1 MFSVVVNLVK
11 EIFALYYE
19 SAIYILFGFS
29 LAGLIRLFFKTSTI
43 QKYLGKDRYK
53 AIFRSSLLG
62 IPHSTKKNR

>member
-11 EIFALYYE
+11 EIFAFYYK

-43 QKYLGKDRYK
+43 QKYFGKEP
-53 AIFRSSLLG
+53 I
-62 IPHSTKKNR
+62 